1 MGKSGPLAAPA
12 SRRQTAA
19 GRQAAGVSVVIVTYR
34 NAADIGGCLAAVRNA
49 APVAPV
55 DVIVVDNASGDGTVA
70 AARAVPGV
78 TVLERPD
85 NGGFAAGC
93 TAGAAVAS
101 GDWLL
106 FLNPDTEL
114 APDAIAALVDCAQQ
128 HPSAGLVGARFVHA
142 DGTSDPRSCWGRPS
156 PWSALCFALGLSS
169 LLPGNRVFDP
179 EAPPPW
185 TGDLTAAR
193 AVPVISGACM
203 LVSRELWDRLG
214 GFDPVFF
221 LYGEDADFCLRAA
234 AAGYRPM
241 VTGRAVCQ
249 HPGGRSSS
257 SAGKLVL
264 LFTGKATVLRRH
276 FPRWLRGPGVGLLLG
291 GVLLRATAS
300 RVIGTA
306 SAERQGLPT
315 ARGEDWRALWAAR
328 DEWRRGWTG

>member
-1 MGKSGPLAAPA
+1 MGKSGPLAAQA

-34 NAADIGGCLAAVRNA
+34 NEADIGGCLAAVRNA

-93 TAGAAVAS
+93 TAGAAAAS

-179 EAPPPW
+179 EATPPW
-185 TGDLTAAR
+185 AGDLTAAR

-257 SAGKLVL
+257 SAGKLTA
-264 LFTGKATVLRRH
+264 LFTGKCTVLRRH
-276 FPRWLRGPGVGLLLG
+276 FPRWLRGPCVGLLLG

-306 SAERQGLPT
+306 SAERQGRPT

>member
-1 MGKSGPLAAPA
+1 MGKSGPLAEQA
-12 SRRQTAA
+12 SRHRPDA
-19 GRQAAGVSVVIVTYR
+19 GRRAAAVSVVIVTYR
-34 NAADIGGCLAAVRNA
+34 NEADIGGCLTAVRRT
-49 APVAPV
+49 APVAPA

-78 TVLERPD
+78 SVLEQPG
-85 NGGFAAGC
+85 NSGFAAGC
-93 TAGAAVAS
+93 AAGAAAAS

-106 FLNPDTEL
+106 FLNPDTVI
-114 APDAIAALVDCAQQ
+114 APDAIAALVDCARQ
-128 HPSAGLVGARFVHA
+128 HPSAGIIGGRFVHA

-156 PWSALCFALGLSS
+156 PWSALCFALGLTS

-179 EAPPPW
+179 ESPPPW
-185 TGDLTAAR
+185 SGDLAADR
-193 AVPVISGACM
+193 AVPVISGAFM

-249 HPGGRSSS
+249 HAGGRSSS
-257 SAGKLVL
+257 GAGKYIL
-264 LFTGKATVLRRH
+264 LFTGKCTLVRRR
-276 FPRWLRGPGVGLLLG
+276 FPGWLRGPGVGLLLG

-300 RVIGTA
+300 RVIGSA
-306 SAERQGLPT
+306 SAERQGRPT
-315 ARGEDWRALWAAR
+315 ARGEVWRALWAAR
-328 DEWRRGWTG
+328 DEWRRGWPG